1 MNDFPALGID
11 GVSVQ
16 FGSLRAVDDVTLSCR
31 AGEVYAL
38 VGENGAG
45 KTTLMNVIAGVVRP
59 TRGRVAVGG
68 RPLPIGD
75 TRAALQAGVGMV
87 RQHHTLI
94 PSRTVAENIVLG
106 HEPRSGFFYD
116 RRRAAAMV
124 EELSKRFALP
134 IDPRATVADLP
145 VGLKQRV
152 ELLKVLSWDV
162 NIVILDE
169 PTAVLPPDEAAQLL
183 DVMRGLAAQGRT
195 VLFIS
200 HKLKEVVSVADRV
213 GVLRAGRLLSES
225 AVADVTIPE
234 LATRMIGEDA
244 AAAGAFLG
252 VGERQAD
259 VGAAAARAETPILSV
274 RGLHVQDT
282 DGKHCVAGVDLDVA
296 AGEIAAIV
304 GVEGNG
310 QAEFLEAIAG
320 IRNAAAG
327 SIRVKGT
334 DISGL
339 DVQGRREGYVAHI
352 PEDRLFNGACVSLSL
367 ADNLILGFHRQPRF
381 RSGPF
386 FRLDALRDFSRD
398 LVRAF
403 DIRARYLDQPIG
415 ELSGGNIQRA
425 IVARESSHD
434 VPLVLVAQPTRGV
447 DIRAMATIHRRLREL
462 AAAGRAVL
470 LVTSD
475 LDEAL
480 ALSHRTAV
488 FFRGRILLVGRT
500 GEIGRE
506 QIGLAMSGALAA

>member
-1 MNDFPALGID
+1 MNDSPALRVD

-16 FGSLRAVDDVTLSCR
+16 FGSLRAVDDVSLACR
-31 AGEVYAL
+31 AGEVHAL

-45 KTTLMNVIAGVVRP
+45 KTTLMNAIAGVVRP
-59 TRGRVAVGG
+59 TRGQVVVAGK
-68 RPLPIGD
+68 PLSAGD

-87 RQHHTLI
+87 RQHHTLV
-94 PSRTVAENIVLG
+94 PSRTVAENVVLG
-106 HEPRSGFFYD
+106 REPRRGIFYD
-116 RRRAAAMV
+116 RRRAARVV
-124 EELSKRFALP
+124 EELSARFALP
-134 IDPRATVADLP
+134 IDPHAVVGDLP

-162 NIVILDE
+162 RIVILDE
-169 PTAVLPPDEAAQLL
+169 PTAVLPPDEAGRLL
-183 DVMRGLAAQGRT
+183 DVVRGLSAQGRT

-200 HKLKEVVSVADRV
+200 HKLKEVMAVADRV
-213 GVLRAGRLLSES
+213 GVLRAGRLVFE
-225 AVADVTIPE
+225 AAIADTTIPE

-252 VGERQAD
+252 VGER
-259 VGAAAARAETPILSV
+259 GAASGPEPAGGPPVLSIQALRV
-274 RGLHVQDT
+274 T
-282 DGKHCVAGVDLDVA
+282 DANGKDCVDGVDLDVA
-296 AGEIAAIV
+296 AGEITAIV

-310 QAEFLEAIAG
+310 QAEFMEAIAG
-320 IRNAAAG
+320 IRDVASG
-327 SIRVKGT
+327 SVRIGGT
-334 DISGL
+334 DITGF
-339 DVQGRREGYVAHI
+339 DVQERRNGFLAHI

-367 ADNLILGFHRQPRF
+367 IDNLMLGFHRESRF
-381 RSGPF
+381 RAGPF
-386 FRLDALRDFSRD
+386 FRPDALRAFARD

-403 DIRARYLDQPIG
+403 DVRARYLDQPIG

-425 IVARESSHD
+425 IVARESSHE

-462 AAAGRAVL
+462 AAGGRAIL

-480 ALSHRTAV
+480 ALSHRIAV
-488 FFRGRILLVGRT
+488 FFRGRVLLVGRT

-506 QIGLAMSGALAA
+506 RIGLAMSGALGT

>member
-1 MNDFPALGID
+1 MNDSPALSVD

-16 FGSLRAVDDVTLSCR
+16 FGGLRAVDDVTLSCR

-45 KTTLMNVIAGVVRP
+45 KTTLMNVIAGVIRP
-59 TRGRVAVGG
+59 TGGRVSVHG
-68 RPLPIGD
+68 RPLPAGD
-75 TRAALQAGVGMV
+75 TRAALKAGVGMV

-94 PSRTVAENIVLG
+94 PSRSVAENVVLG
-106 HEPRSGFFYD
+106 HEPRKGPFYD
-116 RRRAAAMV
+116 RRRAGRLV
-124 EELSKRFALP
+124 EELSARFSLP
-134 IDPRATVADLP
+134 IDPHAIVADLP

-162 NIVILDE
+162 RIVILDE
-169 PTAVLPPDEAAQLL
+169 PTAVLPPDEASRLL
-183 DVMRGLAAQGRT
+183 DVMRGLAAHGRT

-200 HKLKEVVSVADRV
+200 HKLKEVVSVSDRV
-213 GVLRAGRLLSES
+213 GVLRAGRLVSES
-225 AVADVTIPE
+225 AVADTTIPE

-252 VGERQAD
+252 VDEATANAN
-259 VGAAAARAETPILSV
+259 AAASGTKAILTVQGLSV
-274 RGLHVQDT
+274 RDA
-282 DGKHCVAGVDLDVA
+282 DGTRSVEDIDLDVA
-296 AGEIAAIV
+296 AGEITAIV

-310 QAEFLEAIAG
+310 QAEFMEAIAG
-320 IRNAAAG
+320 IRPIASG
-327 SIRVKGT
+327 RVRIDGT
-334 DISGL
+334 DVTGL
-339 DVQGRREGYVAHI
+339 DIEERRRGYLAHI

-367 ADNLILGFHRQPRF
+367 ADNLILGFHREPRF

-386 FRLDALRDFSRD
+386 FRTEALRGFARD
-398 LVRAF
+398 LVGAF

-425 IVARESSHD
+425 IVARESSHE

-462 AAAGRAVL
+462 ATTGRAIL

-480 ALSHRTAV
+480 ALSNRIAV
-488 FFRGRILLVGRT
+488 FFRGRILLSGRT
-500 GEIGRE
+500 AEIGRDR
-506 QIGLAMSGALAA
+506 IGLAMSGALGT

>member
-1 MNDFPALGID
+1 MNDSPVLRVD

-16 FGSLRAVDDVTLSCR
+16 FGSLRAVDDVTLACR

-59 TRGRVAVGG
+59 TRGRVSVGG
-68 RPLPIGD
+68 RPLPVGD

-106 HEPRSGFFYD
+106 HEPRKGFFYD

-124 EELSKRFALP
+124 EDLSKRFALP

-259 VGAAAARAETPILSV
+259 VGAAPRAEAPILSV
-274 RGLHVQDT
+274 HDLHVKDA

-296 AGEIAAIV
+296 AGEITAIV

-320 IRNAAAG
+320 IRDAAAG
-327 SIRVKGT
+327 SVRVNGAEIT
-334 DISGL
+334 GL
-339 DVQGRREGYVAHI
+339 DVQGRRAGYVAHI

-386 FRLDALRDFSRD
+386 FRLDALRDFSRG

-462 AAAGRAVL
+462 AAADRAVL

-480 ALSHRTAV
+480 ALSHRIAV
-488 FFRGRILLVGRT
+488 FFRGRILLVGQT

>member
-1 MNDFPALGID
+1 MDDSPALRVD
-11 GVSVQ
+11 GVTVE
-16 FGSLRAVDDVTLSCR
+16 FGSLRAVDDVSLACR

-45 KTTLMNVIAGVVRP
+45 KTTLMNVIAGVVRS
-59 TRGRVAVGG
+59 TRGSISVAG
-68 RPLPIGD
+68 RPLPVGD

-106 HEPRSGFFYD
+106 HEPRRGIFYD
-116 RRRAAAMV
+116 RRRAA
-124 EELSKRFALP
+124 ELVAGLSSRFALP
-134 IDPRATVADLP
+134 IDPNAVVADLP

-162 NIVILDE
+162 RIVILDE
-169 PTAVLPPDEAAQLL
+169 PTAVLPPDEASRLL
-183 DVMRGLAAQGRT
+183 DVMRGLAAEGRT

-200 HKLKEVVSVADRV
+200 HKLKEVVSVSDRV
-213 GVLRAGRLLSES
+213 GVLRAGRLVAES
-225 AVADVTIPE
+225 AIVETSIPE
-234 LATRMIGEDA
+234 LASRMIGEDA

-252 VGERQAD
+252 VDE
-259 VGAAAARAETPILSV
+259 GAAARSARAGAGTPVLAV
-274 RGLHVQDT
+274 EALRVTDA
-282 DGKHCVAGVDLDVA
+282 DGKQCVDGVDLDVA
-296 AGEIAAIV
+296 AGEITAIV

-310 QAEFLEAIAG
+310 QAEFMEAIAG
-320 IRNAAAG
+320 IRDVASG
-327 SIRVKGT
+327 RVSIGGT
-334 DISGL
+334 DVTGL
-339 DVQGRREGYVAHI
+339 DVEARRQGYLAHI

-367 ADNLILGFHRQPRF
+367 RDNLILGFHREPRF
-381 RSGPF
+381 RTGPF
-386 FRLDALRDFSRD
+386 FRAEALRAFARG
-398 LVRAF
+398 LVGAF

-425 IVARESSHD
+425 IVARESTHD

-447 DIRAMATIHRRLREL
+447 DIRAMATIHARLREL

-480 ALSHRTAV
+480 ALSHRIAV
-488 FFRGRILLVGRT
+488 FFRGRILLGGETR
-500 GEIGRE
+500 EIGRE
-506 QIGLAMSGALAA
+506 RIGLAMSGALGT